1 MKPPSI
7 RTFWALLCGLWLNI
21 LAAQSPAYLH
31 YSVRDGLPGNLVYCG
46 LQDRRGL
53 LWFGTDKGLA
63 CFDGTRFRTYS
74 VADGLPDPEVLNM
87 HEDRQGRIWL
97 FCFRKKPCYMLDG
110 QIFTEKEDS
119 VLAQLDFKTGTYVI
133 SEQSEKEWWLTELTN
148 KTYHFSE
155 KGIERRIFPSVV
167 VRFHRFGDNFIALG
181 FYDFLRVNEQGE
193 AELIYQIK
201 GARGFT
207 SLEVSGNRILY
218 AFNKKL
224 LLLEWRN
231 GQFAQLAEIP
241 DLTGQ
246 VFTDKQGRFWV
257 CSLTSGA
264 VLFKNNRRDLSNPVT
279 YLPGKKVIKM
289 FEDKQGIL
297 WFCTANEG
305 IYALAQNAPVN
316 FRSELGIPSL
326 NIRALAR
333 NEAGQVL
340 AGDDAGNVNI
350 IRGDKLEQT
359 IPTGASDGYNHIRQ
373 IIPVGRDEFW
383 VGSDESLQHFY
394 HNFKTRKIFA
404 NEISIK
410 SILLRNDRI
419 WFAGATNLAYYP
431 VDRPL
436 FKSIV
441 PSRFTAMDA
450 DSEGN
455 IWVGGMDG
463 LYSEKDSFQANWGD
477 AFPEL
482 KNRIMTIRKAG
493 PDQLWVSTPGDG
505 LILLDV
511 KNGAVSRLEVINRKL
526 KKPIENIQS
535 LFVENSGRVWL
546 ATNRG
551 VYALDRNRKVLHFDS
566 NDGLADDDVNA
577 VLAHGDTLW
586 AGTVSGLTRMVLPPV
601 NEKDNFPTLIVGLRC
616 QKGNQAMQLHLMDS
630 LPAHRKVVLPA
641 GISNLELDMAG
652 LDYLLRGNLQF
663 QVIKQNELL
672 PLPWWT
678 FDNLG
683 AWIYSGFRGR
693 RDTTLVEAGSFNLG
707 AFVPAGNYRIQ
718 VTAVKASGAK
728 SQFPDAWTIIKKPY
742 WYESFWLYLILWI
755 VLGYGIYRIY
765 RARIAYREINA
776 AASALQLQALQSQ
789 MNPHFIGNTVN
800 AIQQFMHPPD
810 PVKTSEYI
818 ALFMRLLRR
827 TMDFSEQTFI
837 PFEEELSYDE
847 EYLKLVHLRF
857 ENKFRYQITGA
868 EQVPAD
874 TPFPSMLLQPVLEN
888 ATIHGIAPEGISILH
903 LQFFYNGQQLR
914 CVLTDNGIG
923 VNQSQLKKQSPGLE
937 RKSRGLSIL
946 FKKVNTL
953 NRLYDINLNLSI
965 EDMAGE
971 QAGRSGTRVT
981 ITYNPDQVWKTIKK
995 HPAPATVSER

>member
-1 MKPPSI
+1 M
-7 RTFWALLCGLWLNI
+7 RTFWTIWFGLWLNI
-21 LAAQSPAYLH
+21 LVAQSPAYLH

-87 HEDRQGRIWL
+87 HEDSQGRIWL

-110 QIFTEKEDS
+110 RIITEKQDS
-119 VLAQLDFKTGTYVI
+119 VLAQVDFNTGTYII
-133 SEQSEKEWWLTELTN
+133 SEPSVKDWWLTELTN
-148 KTYHFSE
+148 KTYHVSE
-155 KGIERRIFPSVV
+155 KGIEKRLFPGIV
-167 VRFHRFGDNFIALG
+167 VRFYQFEDSFIALG
-181 FYDFLRVNEQGE
+181 FHDFMRVDEHGAAEVIYRINGAQG
-193 AELIYQIK
+193 
-201 GARGFT
+201 FN
-207 SLEVSGNRILY
+207 SVEVSGNRILY
-218 AFNKKL
+218 SYTQKL
-224 LLLEWRN
+224 LLLEWKDGRII
-231 GQFAQLAEIP
+231 QLTEIP
-241 DLTGQ
+241 RLTGQ
-246 VFTDKQGRFWV
+246 LFTDKQGRFWV

-264 VLFKNNRRDLSNPVT
+264 ILFDNDRRDLSNPVT

-289 FEDKQGIL
+289 FEDRQGML

-305 IYALAQNAPVN
+305 IFALGKNAPVN
-316 FRSELGIPSL
+316 FRTELGIPSL

-333 NEAGQVL
+333 NDAGQIF

-350 IRGDKLEQT
+350 IRGDKLERT

-373 IIPVGRDEFW
+373 IIPVGEGEFW

-394 HNFKTRKIFA
+394 HNFNTRKFFA
-404 NEISIK
+404 NNISIK

-419 WFAGATNLAYYP
+419 WFAGATNLANYP
-431 VDRPL
+431 VDQPQ
-436 FKSIV
+436 FKSVIAN
-441 PSRFTAMDA
+441 RFTAMDA
-450 DSEGN
+450 DSEGI
-455 IWVGGMDG
+455 IWAGGMDG
-463 LYSEKDSFQANWGD
+463 LYSETDSFQTNWGD
-477 AFPEL
+477 SFPEL

-493 PDQLWVSTPGDG
+493 PNQLWVSTPGDG

-511 KNGAVSRLEVINRKL
+511 KNGAVSQLQVINRKL
-526 KKPIENIQS
+526 KKTIKNIQS
-535 LFVENSGRVWL
+535 LFVDANGRVWL
-546 ATNRG
+546 ATNSG
-551 VYALDRNRKVLHFDS
+551 VYALDRKGQVLHFDS
-566 NDGLADDDVNA
+566 HDGLADDDVNA
-577 VLAHGDTLW
+577 VLVHGDTLW
-586 AGTVSGLTRMVLPPV
+586 AGTVLGLTRMILPPA
-601 NEKDNFPTLIVGLRC
+601 NEKNDFPTLAVGLRC
-616 QKGNQAMQLHLMDS
+616 QKGNQPVQLHLMDS
-630 LPAHRKVVLPA
+630 LPQHRKVVLPA
-641 GISNLELDMAG
+641 DISNLELDMAG

-663 QVIKQNELL
+663 QVIKWNLLL
-672 PLPWWT
+672 PLQWWT

-683 AWIYSGFRGR
+683 AWISSGFKGR
-693 RDTTLVEAGSFNLG
+693 PETTLVETGSFNLG
-707 AFVPAGNYRIQ
+707 AFIPAGNYRIQ
-718 VTAVKASGAK
+718 VTAVKASGVR
-728 SQFPDAWTIIKKPY
+728 SQFPDTWTIIKKPY
-742 WYESFWLYLILWI
+742 WYESFWLYLALWCA
-755 VLGYGIYRIY
+755 LGYGIYRIY
-765 RARIAYREINA
+765 RARVAYREINA

-857 ENKFRYQITGA
+857 ENKFRYRITGA

-888 ATIHGIAPEGISILH
+888 ATIHGIAPEGISHLH
-903 LQFFYNGQQLR
+903 LQFFYSGQQLR

-923 VNQSQLKKQSPGLE
+923 LNQSQLKKQSSGLE

-953 NRLYDINLNLSI
+953 NRLYDINLNLSV

-971 QAGRSGTRVT
+971 HPGRSGTRVT
-981 ITYNPDQVWKTIKK
+981 ISFNPDQIWKAIKK
-995 HPAPATVSER
+995 HPVPATVSVK